1 MMTFVSI
8 ERYLRF
14 LGLKVEN
21 LLEKRGTRNFFEKKK
36 GRNMKQLKILFK

>member
-36 GRNMKQLKILFK
+36 KEEI